1 MLESKEGGSM
11 TRRSAHPPVREAYN
25 LFRRRSEPDL
35 VCAVP
40 EDRAVPQFVTA
51 GDWEFGGK
59 TSGTPMGD
67 FDLQAARASVRFNG
81 FYLYHAYMTRMQTG
95 QHG

>member
-1 MLESKEGGSM
+1 M
-11 TRRSAHPPVREAYN
+11 TARNAHPPVREAYN

-40 EDRAVPQFVTA
+40 EDRTVPEFVTA
-51 GDWEFGGK
+51 SDWEFGGK
-59 TSGTPMGD
+59 TTGAPMGD

-81 FYLYHAYMTRMQTG
+81 FYLYHAYLSRMQAG
-95 QHG
+95 QAR